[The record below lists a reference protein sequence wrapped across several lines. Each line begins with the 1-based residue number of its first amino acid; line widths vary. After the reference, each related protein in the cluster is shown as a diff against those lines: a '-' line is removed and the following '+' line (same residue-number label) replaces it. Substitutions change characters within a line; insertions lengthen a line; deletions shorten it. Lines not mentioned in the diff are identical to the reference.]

1 MLEGRGGLGFE
12 RGDGLSS
19 AKRVA
24 VEAEVREGVDG
35 PPESAE
41 WCAGRNPSA
50 TIPAMAYS

>member
-19 AKRVA
+19 AMRVT
-24 VEAEVREGVDG
+24 VEAEVRDGVDG
-35 PPESAE
+35 PAESVE

-50 TIPAMAYS
+50 TMPAMANS